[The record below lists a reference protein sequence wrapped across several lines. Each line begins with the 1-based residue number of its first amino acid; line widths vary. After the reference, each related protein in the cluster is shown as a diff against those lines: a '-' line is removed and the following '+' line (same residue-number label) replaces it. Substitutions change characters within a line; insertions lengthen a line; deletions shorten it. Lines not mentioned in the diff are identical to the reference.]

1 MKAAHTVLGAPTG
14 KERTDHARQTVH
26 YPEEDVAGSWELPE
40 APSSS
45 FQNSASLR
53 RLTRMP
59 FEYRRGWACARPLTL
74 CRGLCYYP
82 RHMKKNARKK
92 TGPREN
98 VFVTGAAGFIGRSL
112 VRQLVEKGYRVTA
125 LDNFRF
131 SNRDQV
137 LNSPHIKWEEG
148 DVRDY
153 KKVSE
158 LVSRADH
165 IIHLAAPSSFIMYE
179 ENDIE
184 SCDFTMRGFKTIL
197 EAMRKH
203 GKRKIVWASTSAVY
217 EEWGKKPRVP
227 FHEGLEINPPDS
239 KAGSKHWCELEARR
253 YSNRWGFKC
262 IAFRP
267 FSVYGVGEHTKLGYA
282 NVTSLLTWALMGGQ
296 RPVIWGDGK
305 QTRDFI
311 YVDDVAR
318 AFIMAMEK
326 NIPTCELNL
335 GFGKEHSFN
344 DVLDIVAKQLEVKAK
359 PVHVDV
365 PIQIY
370 AYRLLADMKK
380 AKKMLGFTP
389 KVTLEEG
396 ISKIIKATRELPP
409 GTFEKM
415 QLALQQTYFKKVKF
429 ATKRG

>member
-1 MKAAHTVLGAPTG
+1 
-14 KERTDHARQTVH
+14 
-26 YPEEDVAGSWELPE
+26 
-40 APSSS
+40 
-45 FQNSASLR
+45 
-53 RLTRMP
+53 
-59 FEYRRGWACARPLTL
+59 
-74 CRGLCYYP
+74 
-82 RHMKKNARKK
+82 MKKQFRKK
-92 TGPREN
+92 SGLREN

-112 VRQLVEKGYRVTA
+112 VRQLIEKGYRVTA

-131 SNRDQV
+131 SNRDQI
-137 LNSPHIKWEEG
+137 LNSPHIAWKEG

-153 KKVSE
+153 K
-158 LVSRADH
+158 LVSDLVSKADH

-179 ENDIE
+179 ENDVE

-217 EEWGKKPRVP
+217 EEWNKPPRVP
-227 FHEGLEINPPDS
+227 FREDMPIDPPDS

-282 NVTSLLTWALMGGQ
+282 NITSLLTWALMGGQ
-296 RPVIWGDGK
+296 KPVIWGDGK

-335 GFGKEHSFN
+335 GFGIEHTFN
-344 DVLDIVAKQLEVKAK
+344 DVLAIIAKQLGVKTPK
-359 PVHVDV
+359 PVRVNV

-380 AKKMLGFTP
+380 VKKVLGFTP
-389 KVTLEEG
+389 EVSLEEG
-396 ISKIIKATRELPP
+396 IRRIIAATKALPP

-415 QLALQQTYFKKVKF
+415 QLDLQQAYFKKVKF